1 MILHN
6 EIKKDH
12 QIIKFCFYGFFKNLK
27 FFEPYLIIYLIGLG
41 LSLFQIGILYAIREA
56 ATYAL
61 EIPSGIF
68 ADHYGKKKELLLCFT
83 FYIASFIA
91 LFIGQSFLLIALG
104 MLLYGLGE
112 AFRSGTH
119 KGMILSYLEQKGW
132 FSEKGFVY
140 ARTRSFSLLGSSLS
154 GFISI
159 LFVLNL
165 PSMRWI
171 FLMSTIPYLFD
182 FFLILSYPESLD
194 EATQKHFKFKDFWQ
208 TSLKQLKTILKKR
221 RLLGIVI
228 SASSYDAIFKTIKDY
243 IQPIMGSLLVASS
256 ISIISDFTVDQQLKI
271 SLGILYGL
279 FYILSSIVSRNS
291 YRLTKKSSAETVFN
305 KLYELMGVGLLLL
318 GVALRQNML
327 IASILVFLSLYLMM
341 DARRP
346 IFVDVSSDYM
356 TKEERVTTLSIES
369 QFKSLF
375 MIVFGPVFGF
385 IADTWQI
392 STLFLTLGVM
402 VLVFGALLKRF
413 NSDKVA
419 NAE

>member
-1 MILHN
+1 
-6 EIKKDH
+6 
-12 QIIKFCFYGFFKNLK
+12 
-27 FFEPYLIIYLIGLG
+27 
-41 LSLFQIGILYAIREA
+41 
-56 ATYAL
+56 
-61 EIPSGIF
+61 
-68 ADHYGKKKELLLCFT
+68 
-83 FYIASFIA
+83 
-91 LFIGQSFLLIALG
+91 
-104 MLLYGLGE
+104 
-112 AFRSGTH
+112 
-119 KGMILSYLEQKGW
+119 
-132 FSEKGFVY
+132 
-140 ARTRSFSLLGSSLS
+140 
-154 GFISI
+154 
-159 LFVLNL
+159 
-165 PSMRWI
+165 MRWI

-194 EATQKHFKFKDFWQ
+194 EATQKHFKVKEFWQ
-208 TSLKQLKTILKKR
+208 TSLKQLKAILKKR

-392 STLFLTLGVM
+392 STLFLTLGVL
-402 VLVFGALLKRF
+402 VLVIGALLKRF